1 MKIPY
6 DWIILKLRSD
16 LTGEGKKTMLNLK
29 SANCFL
35 FQNSVYD
42 LETNMALLR
51 NYEKEINDTVFE
63 WFTLIPEFVAEQ
75 LTYVGD
81 PTDLIKLRAFR
92 KRLREKLVEF
102 ERRSMEVFAE
112 HNPAENE
119 EFSRV
124 NRQMKT
130 LSKIVQSVKK
140 HMSPEKRVA
149 ARATT
154 ELSSFTKA
162 SSVRAIE
169 EDALQS
175 DNDEDLLAPSSR
187 TGTANFFLDRED
199 VESLP
204 STQET
209 NKLYASWNHKTE
221 KRKRSPST
229 SFEPGPSTSRSDMNL
244 TTSTTNQLS
253 SASSASSKFKFKK
266 FSYGLKDDDAD
277 TNTAVSR
284 NTSRV
289 DVKAS
294 FSEFDESAIA
304 DFIDSEVIREFENA
318 DDDSFTNVVISST
331 ASSTTNVGRSSC
343 PSWNCKIFTLIY
355 FTCTTTR

>member
-1 MKIPY
+1 M
-6 DWIILKLRSD
+6 
-16 LTGEGKKTMLNLK
+16 T
-29 SANCFL
+29 
-35 FQNSVYD
+35 
-42 LETNMALLR
+42 LLR

-63 WFTLIPEFVAEQ
+63 WFTSIPEFVAEQ

-92 KRLREKLVEF
+92 NRLREKLVEF

-112 HNPAENE
+112 HNPAESE

-149 ARATT
+149 ARAAT
-154 ELSSFTKA
+154 ELSNFAAA
-162 SSVRAIE
+162 SSVRTV
-169 EDALQS
+169 EDVALQS
-175 DNDEDLLAPSSR
+175 DDDEDLLAPCGR
-187 TGTANFFLDRED
+187 TGTVRSSLDEDD

-209 NKLYASWNHKTE
+209 NKLYANWNHKSE

-229 SFEPGPSTSRSDMNL
+229 SFDPGPSTSRSVMNH
-244 TTSTTNQLS
+244 TTSTTNQMV
-253 SASSASSKFKFKK
+253 SASSVNSKFKFKR
-266 FSYGLKDDDAD
+266 SSCGLGDDDTD
-277 TNTAVSR
+277 KNTAVLR
-284 NTSRV
+284 NTSR
-289 DVKAS
+289 DDGKAS

-304 DFIDSEVIREFENA
+304 DFIDSEVIREFENV
-318 DDDSFTNVVISST
+318 DDDSFTNVVLPST
-331 ASSTTNVGRSSC
+331 SSSTTHVGRSSST
-343 PSWNCKIFTLIY
+343 SWNCKIYAIIGFISTN
-355 FTCTTTR
+355 